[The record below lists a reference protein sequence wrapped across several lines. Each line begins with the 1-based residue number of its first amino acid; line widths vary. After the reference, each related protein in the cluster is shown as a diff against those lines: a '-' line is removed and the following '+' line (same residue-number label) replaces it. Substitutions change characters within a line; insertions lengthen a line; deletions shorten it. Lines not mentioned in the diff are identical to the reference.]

1 MPGAS
6 SRSSG
11 IDLLTDLANASFW
24 FGFISAHERGGTGW
38 FEGFRLHTELVPVFL
53 FFTFFVLLG
62 NGEGQGGGISPCRFI
77 SVNVINNL
85 AVLPIKF

>member
-11 IDLLTDLANASFW
+11 INLLTDLANASFW

-38 FEGFRLHTELVPVFL
+38 FEGFRLHTELVPILL
-53 FFTFFVLLG
+53 F
-62 NGEGQGGGISPCRFI
+62 SPSLFCWEMVRGREEE
-77 SVNVINNL
+77 
-85 AVLPIKF
+85 